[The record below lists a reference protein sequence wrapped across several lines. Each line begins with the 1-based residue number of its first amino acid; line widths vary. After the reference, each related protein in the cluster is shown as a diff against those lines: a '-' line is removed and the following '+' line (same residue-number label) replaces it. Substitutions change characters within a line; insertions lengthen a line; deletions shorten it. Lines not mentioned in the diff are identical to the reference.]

1 MLRYISSKS
10 LRGWYGALLV
20 AGATVVGLPD
30 DAAAACRGPWAE
42 GVNYAAGDTVTY
54 NGTVYTARVAHGCNG
69 CGWNPVAAASLWLQG
84 GTCAGAGTPT
94 PTPRPGGPTPTPT
107 PTSRPIPPGARIF
120 APYLDTDVAMN
131 QGFDLANNM
140 GSVSRMYTL
149 SFILGR
155 GCTPAWM
162 GHSEL
167 NSSIGNMW
175 GNQIN
180 ALRARGGDVIV
191 AFGGAAAPELAE
203 SCFNVTQ
210 LQAAYQAVVSR
221 YNLRYIDLDIESFG
235 NLDNRSRALAGLQRA
250 NPNLRIHFTLGV
262 LESGLTAPQI
272 SVLNSAKS
280 AGLRVDLVNIMAM
293 DYGHPVSNMGAA
305 AISAAQGTRAQL
317 NSLGMGSTQIGI
329 TPMIGQNDSA
339 GEIFTLGNAQ
349 STVSWARSNG
359 VALMGFW
366 SVGRD
371 NGGCPGSRAASATC
385 SGVSQSAFQFSSAF
399 RAFP

>member
-1 MLRYISSKS
+1 
-10 LRGWYGALLV
+10 LV
-20 AGATVVGLPD
+20 VAAAVVVGLAGE
-30 DAAAACRGPWAE
+30 AAAACRGPWAE

-54 NGTVYTARVAHGCNG
+54 QGNVYTARVAHGCNG
-69 CGWNPVAAASLWLQG
+69 CGWNPVAAQSLWLLG
-84 GTCAGAGTPT
+84 GTCN
-94 PTPRPGGPTPTPT
+94 GGGGNPTPTPT
-107 PTSRPIPPGARIF
+107 PTPGGPRPTNTPAPTAVPPGARIF

-131 QGFDLANNM
+131 QGFNLANSM

-149 SFILGR
+149 AFILGR

-167 NSSIGNMW
+167 NSTIGNMW
-175 GNQIN
+175 GDQIN
-180 ALRARGGDVIV
+180 ALRARGGDVII

-203 SCFNVTQ
+203 ACTNVTQ

-221 YNLRYIDLDIESFG
+221 YGLRYIDLDIESFG

-262 LESGLTAPQI
+262 LETGLTQPQLD
-272 SVLNSAKS
+272 VLNSAKR

-305 AISAAQGTRAQL
+305 AVSAAQGTRAQL
-317 NSLGMGSTQIGI
+317 NSLGMNGTQIGI
-329 TPMIGQNDSA
+329 TPMIGQNDSG
-339 GEIFTLGNAQ
+339 GEIFTLANAS

-371 NGGCPGSRAASATC
+371 NGGCAGSGAASATC
-385 SGVSQSAFQFSSAF
+385 SGVSQSTFQFSSLF
-399 RAFP
+399 RAFQ